1 MLCPPLLA
9 VWGRGTPGA
18 AALLSSCVEAAT
30 LYLLRWRGEEAM
42 AEAAC
47 SLLATLAR
55 LKGAAVQL
63 VALAA
68 WQRLA
73 AHPPPS
79 LPPRAQRL
87 LLEALGRGAV
97 AAPAAVH
104 EEAVRALR
112 EPLHARLH
120 AATAGCDVGSAAGRA
135 ELREPARLFEVLS
148 LCECLRGVARASSLH
163 TLEPL
168 FDIVAPT
175 LPALAALV
183 HAYEHDAR
191 ALVALLKVHRDLA
204 RAQMG
209 GLPCEQAQQLAGASY
224 ALIAQYVK
232 HVPPLRDG
240 GGAAGGGAEA
250 SAEAEHEEYR
260 QVRTLL
266 ELLSAVAAR
275 DLGGTAVAEAA
286 AQSVLAAAELLLPRV
301 SVRLLSF
308 PKLCRQYFALLSYL
322 LDAHPQRAVA
332 LSSPLYDAVLAA
344 LRFGLG
350 HHEVATTEAAL
361 QASYDLARHA
371 SQHAE
376 RAAPMA
382 PMLQALLSHLAA
394 ELLCSRL
401 HPDVIDPAAGNA
413 LLALIVAQQAH
424 WQAMVTNLLGAQ
436 HDPHTR
442 DAAAAAFG
450 ALLGTNGVTA
460 SLQKPNRVRFRANLE
475 RLLQHVRSS
484 NMVLA

>member
-30 LYLLRWRGEEAM
+30 LYLLRWRGEDAL

-55 LKGAAVQL
+55 LKGAAAQL

-97 AAPAAVH
+97 AAPAAMH

-112 EPLHARLH
+112 EPLHARLQ

-135 ELREPARLFEVLS
+135 ELRQPVRLFEVLS
-148 LCECLRGVARASSLH
+148 LCDCLRGVARASSLH

-204 RAQMG
+204 KAQMG
-209 GLPCEQAQQLAGASY
+209 GLPCEQAQQLGSASY
-224 ALIAQYVK
+224 SLIAQYAR
-232 HVPPLRDG
+232 HVPPLHD
-240 GGAAGGGAEA
+240 GGAAGGAAEA

-266 ELLSAVAAR
+266 QLLSAVAAR
-275 DLGGTAVAEAA
+275 DLGGTNVAEAA
-286 AQSVLAAAELLLPRV
+286 AQAVLAAAELLLPRV
-301 SVRLLSF
+301 SVRLLSC
-308 PKLCRQYFALLSYL
+308 PKLCRQYFLLLSYL
-322 LDAHPQRAVA
+322 LDAHPQRTVA

-344 LRFGLG
+344 LRFGLQ

-361 QASYDLARHA
+361 QATYDLARHA

-382 PMLQALLSHLAA
+382 AMLQALLSHLAA

-401 HPDVIDPAAGNA
+401 HPDVIEPAAGNA

-424 WQAMVTNLLGAQ
+424 WQGMVAGLLAAQ
-436 HDPHTR
+436 HEPHTR

-450 ALLGTNGVTA
+450 ALLGTNGVSA